1 MRKSFVRGL
10 LALGAVALVYGCTLS
25 DAKKEVAVKGVVE
38 DGSG

>member
-25 DAKKEVAVKGVVE
+25 DAKKEVTVKGVVE